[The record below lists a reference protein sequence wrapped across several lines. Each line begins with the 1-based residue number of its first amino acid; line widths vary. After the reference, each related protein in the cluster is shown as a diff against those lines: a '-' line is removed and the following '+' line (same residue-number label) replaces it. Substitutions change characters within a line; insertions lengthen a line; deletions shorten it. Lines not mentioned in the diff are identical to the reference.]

1 MKPNTLIDDVPSIPL
16 QGSRLLDLLMGFLC
30 AILCALTFVIN
41 AFVEHNYLCLIKA
54 YLQKKTYAFSIQRHC
69 EMENSA
75 FSLFSQ
81 AVVKAK

>member
-54 YLQKKTYAFSIQRHC
+54 YLQKKPMH
-69 EMENSA
+69 
-75 FSLFSQ
+75 SQ
-81 AVVKAK
+81 FRGIARWRTLHLACSHRQL